1 MVSYHAGV
9 LAIFKFNFDKA
20 ASFAGFFDVEIFFR
34 FYV

>member
-9 LAIFKFNFDKA
+9 LAIFKFYFDEA
-20 ASFAGFFDVEIFFR
+20 ASFAGFFDVEISFL